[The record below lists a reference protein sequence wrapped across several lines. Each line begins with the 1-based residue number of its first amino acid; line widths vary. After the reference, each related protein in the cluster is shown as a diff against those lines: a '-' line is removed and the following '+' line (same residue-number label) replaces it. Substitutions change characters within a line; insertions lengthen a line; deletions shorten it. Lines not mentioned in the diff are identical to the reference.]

1 MSLTGK
7 QAYEKLKNVEAE
19 LYDIVDTLLGQ
30 SVSVCDDEHPSY
42 DKVGHICNVN
52 VTITSCHLQ
61 VNLDKEM
68 AESIDNATEVG
79 EETKNH
85 PWFKLDE
92 IEIIG
97 DENAPVH

>member
-1 MSLTGK
+1 MELTGQ
-7 QAYEKLKNVEAE
+7 QAHEKLKNVEAE

-30 SVSVCDDEHPSY
+30 SVSVCDDEHPSFAQ
-42 DKVGHICNVN
+42 VGHICNVN
-52 VTITSCHLQ
+52 VTITSFHLQ

-68 AESIDNATEVG
+68 AESIDKVAEVG

-97 DENAPVH
+97 AESAPIH